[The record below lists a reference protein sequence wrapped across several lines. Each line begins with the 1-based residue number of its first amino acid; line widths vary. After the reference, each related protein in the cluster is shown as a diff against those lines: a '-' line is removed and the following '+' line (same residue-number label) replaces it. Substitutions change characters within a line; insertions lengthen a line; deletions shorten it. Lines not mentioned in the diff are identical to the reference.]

1 MSESQSGRESAHAQ
15 YACIVPRR
23 GSRRYDQP
31 EDGRRTAFQRDCD
44 RIVHSNAFRLL
55 LHKTQVFVAPLY
67 GQYRTRLT
75 HTIEVA
81 RVARSL
87 ASFLGLNPDLA
98 ESVALAHDLGH
109 PPFGHIGEETLAR
122 LMRDHGGFDHNVQAI
137 RIVTMLER
145 SYIRF
150 DGLNLTWETLEGIAK
165 HNGPIKGQPALALA
179 EYSAQHQLELDTWP
193 SAEAQVAALADDI
206 AYNCHDLQ
214 DGLRA
219 GLFRSD
225 EIVELPIVGEAYEAV
240 RSEVHDAE
248 ANRINHTALRRVF
261 NRLAEDVLAASR
273 MELETAAAGSVED
286 IRSAGRRLVRFS
298 EGCFDDMKVIRSFLK
313 RRMYRSEEIMRQ
325 CNRGSDAVKS
335 LFGHFMRHPSDLP
348 EDRKNDYQRTGDPAG
363 KARAVADHIAG
374 MTDSHALAEKER
386 IES

>member
-1 MSESQSGRESAHAQ
+1 MSESQPGRESALAQ

-31 EDGRRTAFQRDCD
+31 EDGKRTAFQRDCD

-55 LHKTQVFVAPLY
+55 LYKTQVFVAPLY

-87 ASFLGLNPDLA
+87 ASILHLNPDLA
-98 ESVALAHDLGH
+98 EAVALAHDLGH
-109 PPFGHIGEETLAR
+109 PPFGHIGEVTLAG
-122 LMRDHGGFDHNVQAI
+122 LMRDHGGFDHNDQAI

-145 SYIRF
+145 CYIRF

-165 HNGPIKGQPALALA
+165 HNGPITGEPPHALA
-179 EYSAQHQLELDTWP
+179 EYSAQHELELDTWP

-219 GLFRSD
+219 GLFHSD
-225 EIVELPIVGEAYEAV
+225 EIVELPIVGEAYESV
-240 RSEVHDAE
+240 RSEVPDAE
-248 ANRINHTALRRVF
+248 ARRINHTALRRVF
-261 NRLAEDVLAASR
+261 NRLAEDVLAASS
-273 MELETAAAGSVED
+273 MELAAAAAGSVED
-286 IRSAGRRLVRFS
+286 IRKAGRRLVRFS
-298 EGCFDDMKVIRSFLK
+298 ESCFEDMKVIRSFLK
-313 RRMYRSEEIMRQ
+313 RRMYRSKEVMRQ
-325 CNRGSDAVKS
+325 CSRGIDAVEF
-335 LFGHFMRHPSDLP
+335 LFGHFMQHPSDLP
-348 EDRKNDYQRTGDPAG
+348 VERKNDFQRTCDSAG
-363 KARAVADHIAG
+363 KARAVADYIAG

-386 IES
+386 IKG